1 MVDRAN
7 QYSTEPNR
15 LTVVRV
21 EIDHERNVR
30 KNATRPG
37 QLPSWLYDALVV
49 RCSECSENRKQL
61 QVESC
66 VMNDCTCFMCFMAC
80 GLTHLFIWGVPG
92 QLLGEPFSTFSTYAC
107 TYPCLYLYLT
117 CAQPLQYPVMFESP
131 YSRSSSPA
139 PITPSVL
146 AVHPARSL
154 FPCSGS
160 LQPIQSSL
168 PPPPPHGGS
177 HSPPVSGLLH
187 FGNTPEPVDFSQ
199 ETTKKKGSVRVAPQP
214 PTAEATPPCGVPH
227 NFWA

>member
-49 RCSECSENRKQL
+49 RCSECSVNRKQL

-168 PPPPPHGGS
+168 PPPPP
-177 HSPPVSGLLH
+177 PWRVS
-187 FGNTPEPVDFSQ
+187 
-199 ETTKKKGSVRVAPQP
+199 QP
-214 PTAEATPPCGVPH
+214 ASLGIVTLREYT
-227 NFWA
+227 